1 MNRHNILHRT
11 LTAALAASAIAATPA
26 LAKPADVVP
35 RSADA
40 RTSSLA
46 GTASPR
52 QDLRMPDRQSPA
64 PRPELQS
71 GQPTWP
77 ATPEPLTKP
86 VVAAEAPTD
95 GGGGG
100 ESVWLVL
107 GIGLAGAGV
116 VAGSAEGIARRS
128 KLRAR
133 RVAV

>member
-46 GTASPR
+46 GTTSPR

-64 PRPELQS
+64 RPEIQS
-71 GQPTWP
+71 GQATGP

-116 VAGSAEGIARRS
+116 VAGSAAGIARRS
-128 KLRAR
+128 KLRAS